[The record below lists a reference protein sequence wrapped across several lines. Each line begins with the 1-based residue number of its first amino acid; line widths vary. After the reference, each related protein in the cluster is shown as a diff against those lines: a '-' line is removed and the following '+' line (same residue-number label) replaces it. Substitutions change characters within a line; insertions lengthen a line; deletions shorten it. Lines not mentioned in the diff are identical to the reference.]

1 MPLFPFVS
9 FLTLLLDSNHS
20 NTHTTFTW
28 WDGNWNQCL
37 LHSTYAFVS
46 AFIMINKQTKKNRYI
61 FQLHH
66 VYGGVIGCV
75 NGPRA
80 ELSSPNCGYSWNA
93 SMGKLKSFWCLWI
106 FPFYFFPFILYQ
118 LFRNTHCVLF
128 LPIRNSNILRMRNLL
143 SRESFFRF
151 HHINYILNTQI
162 QCVSK
167 VFVVCAAQFQYTQ
180 FFSLLPLCFWLRR
193 RFRTTRF
200 EPYFCNGCHGYCEC
214 HDRVV
219 KLLENQF

>member
-1 MPLFPFVS
+1 MFMVASSVVLTVLVLNFHHRTADIHEMPPWV
-9 FLTLLLDSNHS
+9 
-20 NTHTTFTW
+20 
-28 WDGNWNQCL
+28 NWNRFDVYEFFL
-37 LHSTYAFVS
+37 
-46 AFIMINKQTKKNRYI
+46 FI
-61 FQLHH
+61 
-66 VYGGVIGCV
+66 
-75 NGPRA
+75 
-80 ELSSPNCGYSWNA
+80 
-93 SMGKLKSFWCLWI
+93 
-106 FPFYFFPFILYQ
+106 FFPFILYQ

-143 SRESFFRF
+143 SGESFFRF

-180 FFSLLPLCFWLRR
+180 FFFLLPLCFWLRR